1 MDQGVYMS
9 SLSFDM
15 SLLSRYISCHNQKFG
30 NKMFYYEEILLISKV
45 IFNQSFHNRV
55 KVKMP
60 RFATEG
66 QMYLIFGGLHQM
78 PSRNIN

>member
-1 MDQGVYMS
+1 
-9 SLSFDM
+9 
-15 SLLSRYISCHNQKFG
+15 
-30 NKMFYYEEILLISKV
+30 MFYYEEILLISKV
-45 IFNQSFHNRV
+45 IFNQSFHDRV

-60 RFATEG
+60 RFVTEG